1 MVILAGYADRMDTFF
16 ASNPG
21 FRSRIAHHIDFP
33 DYADGALVEIADKLL
48 AEQNYRFDDEAR
60 AMMARYVV
68 ARRQQPHFAN
78 ARSIRNALDR
88 ARLRQATRLF
98 GQGSGCVTSDELRT
112 IRAADLAGS
121 RVLTDN
127 GDGT

>member
-1 MVILAGYADRMDTFF
+1 MA
-16 ASNPG
+16 
-21 FRSRIAHHIDFP
+21 
-33 DYADGALVEIADKLL
+33 
-48 AEQNYRFDDEAR
+48 NY
-60 AMMARYVV
+60 VT

-98 GQGSGCVTSDELRT
+98 GQASGIVTAEDLST

-121 RVLTDN
+121 RVLTGN
-127 GDGT
+127 GEIA